1 MADYTERTEKYYV
14 VKVSKN
20 NERIRY
26 VNMNRFNGLLTER
39 EDKEGMSFDDATD
52 AQTLVGY
59 LNKLYERYG
68 MDFHC
73 YRVSN
78 VENSTHVIRNLPE
91 EYQAIVNEHFG
102 VVEEAPT
109 TDETK
114 EPTT

>member
-20 NERIRY
+20 NERIMY
-26 VNMNRFNGLLTER
+26 VNMSQYNGLLTER
-39 EDKEGMSFDDATD
+39 EVKEGMGFDDATD

-59 LNKLYERYG
+59 LNKLYEQYG

-78 VENSTHVIRNLPE
+78 VENSTHIIRNLPE
-91 EYQAIVNEHFG
+91 DYQAIVNKHFG
-102 VVEEAPT
+102 VVEEEAP
-109 TDETK
+109 TDETAP
-114 EPTT
+114 EE

>member
-20 NERIRY
+20 NERIMY
-26 VNMNRFNGLLTER
+26 VNMNQYNGLLTER
-39 EDKEGMSFDDATD
+39 EDKEGMGFDDATD

-59 LNKLYERYG
+59 LNKLYEQYS

-78 VENSTHVIRNLPE
+78 VENSTHIIRNLPE
-91 EYQAIVNEHFG
+91 EYQAIVNKHFG

-109 TDETK
+109 TDEAP
-114 EPTT
+114 EA